1 MRKQAARLRS
11 IFSLMAWLGCALSGA
26 AQHQADSLERVLS
39 TTPANDTTA
48 RVALLCEL
56 SSRYLT
62 SQPPLALRYADEAL
76 TLARAANNQSGEAL
90 ALNRLSEYHW
100 RQSNYAR
107 SVEMAT
113 GALKLALELKD
124 STAMARSYRLL
135 GIINTYGFRQF
146 ERALEYQKNALAI
159 YERQRDYLNMAS
171 LYGNITWIYGT
182 TGKNLTAA
190 KAMAWRGVRLADSLR
205 SIQLLSYNYN
215 SLGLI
220 ALREGQWDSTLY
232 YLQQSNR
239 YGRQINDRAVMAY
252 NKSIAA
258 EAMWQKKDVRQAF
271 ALWREAE
278 QESLALNLRE
288 VLKEVYAG
296 RAQAHAEIGQFQ
308 EAYDYQQKFSALKD
322 SLVNWEIAQE
332 ALVMQLAMDE
342 QKREVQLIA
351 LAQEADRERREKHL
365 LRWALL
371 GGTAAFF
378 VILGLIV
385 RNNRQRRRNNE
396 ALVQKNKEIAEQNQ
410 QLTQANGIKARLFSI
425 IGHDLRGPIQSLK
438 GMLGLVVRQE
448 VTNQEFQQFA
458 PQLHQHVVSV
468 NETLENL
475 LHWSRSQMEGWTQNP
490 SAVAV
495 LPIVQRVAALFRE
508 TAHQKNIS
516 LALSVPPS
524 LTVWA
529 DADQL
534 EMILRN
540 LLHNAIKFTSAG
552 GAVSLEAME
561 QGPSLSLAVTD
572 TGIGMSHDQLSKL
585 FDQTGITST
594 RGTRNERG
602 TGLGLALCYEMA
614 KRNGGTITATSEP
627 GHGSRFVL
635 TLPRHATSSVSR

>member
-1 MRKQAARLRS
+1 M
-11 IFSLMAWLGCALSGA
+11 IGWIVWWGCALSGA
-26 AQHQADSLERVLS
+26 AQPQADSLERVLS
-39 TTPANDTTA
+39 ATPAHDTTA
-48 RVALLCEL
+48 RIALLCEL
-56 SSRYLT
+56 SHYYLT
-62 SQPPLALRYADEAL
+62 SQPPLALRYADDAL
-76 TLARAANNQSGEAL
+76 TLATTGHNKPGQAL

-124 STAMARSYRLL
+124 SIVMARSYRLL

-182 TGKNLTAA
+182 TGKNLAAA

-205 SIQLLSYNYN
+205 SLQLLSYNYN

-220 ALREGQWDSTLY
+220 ALHEKQWDSAIY
-232 YLQQSNR
+232 YLDRSNT
-239 YGRQINDRAVMAY
+239 YGRQVNDRAVVAY

-258 EAMWQKKDVRQAF
+258 EVLFQKQEVRKAL
-271 ALWREAE
+271 ALWRESE

-288 VLKEVYAG
+288 VLKEAYEGLAKTH
-296 RAQAHAEIGQFQ
+296 AQVGDFSK
-308 EAYDYQQKFSALKD
+308 AYDYQRKFTVLKD

-332 ALVMQLAMDE
+332 ALVMQLRMEE

-351 LAQEADRERREKHL
+351 LAQEADRERREKNL

-371 GGTAAFF
+371 AGTAAFF
-378 VILGLIV
+378 VILALIV
-385 RNNRQRRRNNE
+385 RNNRQRRRSNE
-396 ALVQKNKEIAEQNQ
+396 ALVQKNKEIAEQNR

-448 VTNQEFQQFA
+448 VTSQEFQQFA

-490 SAVAV
+490 SRVVV
-495 LPIVQRVAALFRE
+495 LPVVQRVALLFRE
-508 TAHQKNIS
+508 TAHQKRIS
-516 LALSVPPS
+516 VTLSLTPA

-540 LLHNAIKFTSAG
+540 LLHNAIKFTPAAG
-552 GAVSLEAME
+552 SVSVEAVE
-561 QGPSLSLAVTD
+561 QGASVSIIVTD
-572 TGIGMSHDQLSKL
+572 TGIGMSEAQLAKL

-614 KRNGGTITATSEP
+614 RRNGGTIVATSEA
-627 GHGSRFVL
+627 GLGSRFVL
-635 TLPRHATSSVSR
+635 TLPHREATQPIAV